1 MADVKVNLG
10 NGLRFNVSK
19 YNRMAA
25 ASPEP
30 PDQAICTAAVTV
42 PFDEGGKVAT
52 KSAAP
57 EKDAGPRSVESRAAI
72 DKGFNALLARA
83 HKGDKSVLPVLRDGL
98 DSCRELV
105 PLLSSSCLDVE
116 GSLIRA
122 TFGQDLVAQQ
132 SIPRALEDMRRDL
145 AGPTPSPLEKLL
157 VERIV
162 MCWLQVQH
170 ADMMY
175 SYHFGTL
182 SLEQG
187 DYFQRRQDR
196 AHRRYLQAIKTLA
209 EVRRLLVPTVQVN
222 IGEQQVNVAK

>member
-1 MADVKVNLG
+1 MADVKVN
-10 NGLRFNVSK
+10 
-19 YNRMAA
+19 A
-25 ASPEP
+25 
-30 PDQAICTAAVTV
+30 TTV
-42 PFDEGGKVAT
+42 PFDEGGDMAT

-57 EKDAGPRSVESRAAI
+57 EKDAGARAVESRKEI
-72 DKGFNALLARA
+72 DAFLARA
-83 HKGDKSVLPVLRDGL
+83 HKGDKAVLPVLREWL
-98 DSCRELV
+98 DESAMLV
-105 PLLSSSCLDVE
+105 PLLSSGCLDAE

-122 TFGQDLVAQQ
+122 TFAQDLVAQEV
-132 SIPRALEDMRRDL
+132 IPRTLERMRQDL
-145 AGPTPSPLEKLL
+145 AGSNPSPLEKLL

-175 SYHFGTL
+175 SYHCGTL

-209 EVRRLLVPTVQVN
+209 EVRRLLIPNVQVN
-222 IGEQQVNVAK
+222 IGDQQVNVTK